1 MEVKEIAR
9 RGGGSRKGRVG
20 MMIDKRKGREGKRG
34 KEVDEV
40 MGRGEGK

>member
-20 MMIDKRKGREGKRG
+20 MMIDKRKGRGREVKKENEG
-34 KEVDEV
+34 
-40 MGRGEGK
+40 